1 MAYDWNK
8 LKQDSIIGFSYSSS
22 EEEAFLGLKAKV
34 KDLVKASILLRS
46 SPDFVEL
53 KGESEPGEYKI
64 SRKILPAIIAEE
76 LRAYI
81 DADIPYGFQYFVRY
95 CHHNKF
101 ALDTDL
107 VIDLYDFVY
116 WWKPTQLQTDEGV
129 LLNLKL
135 KTDRNLK
142 AMTRD
147 IVVAIDAG
155 HGGKYPGAVGP
166 NNILE
171 KDVTLLISKE
181 LERTLRDT
189 NGYKPVMIRSG
200 DETIGLNDRFQNAR
214 KMGADIFISIHA
226 DGFRLSS
233 VKGASVF
240 IWSDEASSTIARN
253 LSEKQRKRIQAD
265 INNLQPSDFNE
276 DLARA
281 LYPKIYENKISQ
293 SKILGTKIL
302 DQLKRDPYTKI
313 HKKNVEFADFRVLK
327 SIDIPSV
334 LVESGFITNP
344 EDAQRLKGKP
354 GRRMIARSIFLGI
367 HNYFLENPIIGT
379 IIENNPEFL
388 SYKIQKGDVLS
399 EIAIR
404 FGVSVESIDKNNLGS
419 LVRTLLGSLMVIFVF
434 YSLPLLINFTNDNI
448 LNGAEFRNNSKSVLA
463 YTLDKKNNGLL
474 VPFKPETS

>member
-1 MAYDWNK
+1 MNK
-8 LKQDSIIGFSYSSS
+8 FLLILILSLAAQSNELVFKEIKQASDGSINVLFGLEKVSYINSYTLQNPSRLVFEINQS
-22 EEEAFLGLKAKV
+22 N
-34 KDLVKASILLRS
+34 VKAPIDEIYNY
-46 SPDFVEL
+46 P
-53 KGESEPGEYKI
+53 I
-64 SRKILPAIIAEE
+64 RKIRASNEE
-76 LRAYI
+76 DKTRI
-81 DADIPYGFQYFVRY
+81 
-95 CHHNKF
+95 
-101 ALDTDL
+101 

-265 INNLQPSDFNE
+265 IKNLQPSDFNE

-379 IIENNPEFL
+379 IVENNPEFL

-404 FGVSVESIDKNNLGS
+404 FGVSVESIDKNNNLNNKPIYPGQ
-419 LVRTLLGSLMVIFVF
+419 
-434 YSLPLLINFTNDNI
+434 I
-448 LNGAEFRNNSKSVLA
+448 LKI
-463 YTLDKKNNGLL
+463 YI
-474 VPFKPETS
+474 

>member
-1 MAYDWNK
+1 MNK
-8 LKQDSIIGFSYSSS
+8 FLLILILSLAAQSNELVFKDIKQASDGSINVLFGLEKVSYINSYTLQNPSRLVFEINQS
-22 EEEAFLGLKAKV
+22 N
-34 KDLVKASILLRS
+34 VKAPIDEIYNY
-46 SPDFVEL
+46 PI
-53 KGESEPGEYKI
+53 KKI
-64 SRKILPAIIAEE
+64 RASNEE
-76 LRAYI
+76 DKTRI
-81 DADIPYGFQYFVRY
+81 
-95 CHHNKF
+95 
-101 ALDTDL
+101 

-142 AMTRD
+142 ATTRD

-171 KDVTLLISKE
+171 KDVTLLIAKE

-200 DETIGLNDRFQNAR
+200 DETIDLNDRFQNAR

-265 INNLQPSDFNE
+265 IKNLQPSDFNE

-354 GRRMIARSIFLGI
+354 GRRMIARSIFLGV

-379 IIENNPEFL
+379 IVENNPEFL

-404 FGVSVESIDKNNLGS
+404 FGVSVESIDKNNNLNNKPIYPGQ
-419 LVRTLLGSLMVIFVF
+419 
-434 YSLPLLINFTNDNI
+434 I
-448 LNGAEFRNNSKSVLA
+448 LKI
-463 YTLDKKNNGLL
+463 YI
-474 VPFKPETS
+474 